1 MSPRLEFPIVI
12 SLLAVMHGI
21 FIGDQAHELLGLTI
35 GIVVS
40 SIILTPLLL
49 KSFYVRA
56 GDITE
61 IHEHRL

>member
-1 MSPRLEFPIVI
+1 MN
-12 SLLAVMHGI
+12 GI
-21 FIGDQAHELLGLTI
+21 FRGDEAQELLGFTM

-49 KSFYVRA
+49 KSIYARA
-56 GDITE
+56 GAITE